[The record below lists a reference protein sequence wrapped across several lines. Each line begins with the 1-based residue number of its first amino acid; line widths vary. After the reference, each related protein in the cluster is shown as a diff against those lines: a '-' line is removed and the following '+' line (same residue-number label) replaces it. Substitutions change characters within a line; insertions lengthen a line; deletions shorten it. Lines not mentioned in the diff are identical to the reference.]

1 MNDEASRMTVEP
13 SDLSVQDRL
22 VNSFMMSTFI
32 KWGINYT
39 KGKSRY
45 NLIKYC

>member
-1 MNDEASRMTVEP
+1 MNDEASRMTVGP

-32 KWGINYT
+32 KRALIT
-39 KGKSRY
+39 QKGSHATI
-45 NLIKYC
+45 L